1 MKAFQAKNRRII
13 KCIHE
18 TNPRKRADAAA
29 AHDRSIFL
37 KAKQKVEQSPGWREN
52 RCKSRC
58 KRRLFPVRV
67 PVSSAATI
75 DGWGWGGRGLIMESG
90 DEDILDVLRSRYETG
105 LWCQIGS
112 IHPRRHYAV
121 TGQKWSKNVLVCRND
136 TNGKTWTNVCKKN
149 QPKNKNKKTT
159 EETLALFFNLPG
171 RQSYSINSIVDL

>member
-67 PVSSAATI
+67 PVGSAATI
-75 DGWGWGGRGLIMESG
+75 DGWGWGGWQWSQATRISWTCCARVMKQASG
-90 DEDILDVLRSRYETG
+90 VRLEAYILEGTTLLQDRNGAKMSCLSKRHKREDVDKRL
-105 LWCQIGS
+105 
-112 IHPRRHYAV
+112 
-121 TGQKWSKNVLVCRND
+121 QK
-136 TNGKTWTNVCKKN
+136 KTK
-149 QPKNKNKKTT
+149 KKTT
-159 EETLALFFNLPG
+159 KETLALFFNLPG